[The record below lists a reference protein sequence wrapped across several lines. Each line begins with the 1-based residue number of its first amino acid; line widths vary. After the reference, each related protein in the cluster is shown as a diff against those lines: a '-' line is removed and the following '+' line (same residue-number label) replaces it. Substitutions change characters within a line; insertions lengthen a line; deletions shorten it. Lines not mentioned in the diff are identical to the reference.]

1 MAAREQV
8 IFDATLDAS
17 GFNREAEKMRQ
28 TATRAGAAV
37 AGSGTAV
44 KGASKSVATF
54 GQRLKNA
61 EPVIGKAASSVSGMA
76 GAMSGLTTNTAA
88 GAGAAAALAGSFAGG
103 GLLAIGIAG
112 ITLLVGGLAEAW
124 SRSKDEAKKAREEQ
138 EAYGKSVGQLL
149 DAEITRL
156 KDETFELTTGQ
167 KAWKRELGES
177 AVELGQ
183 LKDEIMKVNL
193 EIGEQIALR
202 EKGMVTDAAAGKEIR
217 RLEASLAFTEQR
229 FQELSNAELEVM
241 LREDEYTEALQN
253 NTAAKKR
260 AEEQTKT
267 LADAEGTATK
277 GKKKAAKAVEDET
290 AALFLNTAEHN
301 RAQRQYER
309 TIENLK
315 SAGIGGFYSEPV
327 VAEEKKGL
335 DESAKN
341 KTESAEKAA
350 ARLDKLRE
358 EQAKKEKENQKK
370 LEDEQNKANER
381 KLSAMRT
388 YSGELAGIIDGSF
401 QMGLDALE
409 KMIAGERVMLHEMLL
424 LFAVQTA
431 KQSGIRIFGSGVA
444 TFVDGMLMN
453 SVVPGSG
460 TAAVK
465 EGLAAMALGGAL
477 GAGGAVGGGALAKMG
492 VGGGSG
498 GGGGGLPPGA
508 DRGVNAG
515 TGAGSRGAEGDGA
528 TQSVYVFNSPVYAD
542 PTETAK
548 NTARLQR
555 VARSDL
561 LVRG

>member
-28 TATRAGAAV
+28 TATKAGAAV

-54 GQRLKNA
+54 GQRLRNA

-76 GAMSGLTTNTAA
+76 GAMSGLTTQTAG
-88 GAGAAAALAGSFAGG
+88 GAGAVAALAGSFAGG

-138 EAYGKSVGQLL
+138 ENYGKSVGQLL
-149 DAEITRL
+149 DAEISRL

-183 LKDEIMKVNL
+183 LKDEIVRVNAK
-193 EIGEQIALR
+193 IGEQIALR
-202 EKGMVTDAAAGKEIR
+202 EKGAIVDHKAGQEIR

-241 LREDEYTEALQN
+241 LREDEYTEALQK

-260 AEEQTKT
+260 AEEQTKK
-267 LADAEGTATK
+267 LAEAEG
-277 GKKKAAKAVEDET
+277 KAAKAKT
-290 AALFLNTAEHN
+290 AAIVAERDYLAEVEADLLIN
-301 RAQRQYER
+301 SAKIDAEYEAAR
-309 TIENLK
+309 IGPLAEPE
-315 SAGIGGFYSEPV
+315 GGFDALLSEHD
-327 VAEEKKGL
+327 AAMQK
-335 DESAKN
+335 DADNQIAAS
-341 KTESAEKAA
+341 EKAA
-350 ARLDKLRE
+350 AQLDKLRE
-358 EQAKKEKENQKK
+358 EQANKEKENQKK

-381 KLSAMRT
+381 KLAAMRT

-431 KQSGIRIFGSGVA
+431 KQTGIRIFGSGVA